1 MEKNYLYCL
10 LRPEKEHSL
19 DQQLALLAE
28 ITQSFASSLHIDET
42 LQNAMGRFMQYL
54 DAEAVSIFLL
64 ENENR
69 ELVCHACAGP
79 VDVSGLRLDST
90 QGIAGHCVAT
100 KQSKIVRDVLKD
112 AHFAASVDAGTGF
125 QTRSILCAPLIV
137 NDVCI
142 GVLELLNK
150 KGGDG
155 LFDERDKNLL
165 TALASAA
172 ALSINNARMA
182 TALVEQ
188 ERVQK
193 ELELAREIQERLLP
207 SNDLE
212 GFPVSGM
219 NVPAREVSG
228 DFFDF
233 FELDDGRIYFNLA
246 DVSGKGINA
255 ALLMAKTSSLL
266 RCLAKTHSDPGELL
280 NLVNKEVCE
289 TVSHG
294 MFVTIVSG
302 FIEPEAGVI
311 RLANAGHQ
319 PPLYHHPSGEFEEIP
334 AEMPP
339 LGILSDLEYPVVTLK
354 LDGGRLYLFT
364 DGVTESLINEN
375 QMLNVSGLID
385 LIKTMSELSSR
396 QCLENI
402 ITEIRR
408 PGLRQSDDITLMV
421 IECDNTIKE
430 RQHEPR
436 QLLELHFEARPDYLG
451 DLRAQVRAA
460 TQQLGCSDQVISE
473 LVLAVNEACMNI
485 MQHAYEGDCSGKIV
499 LEIVGSP
506 SEVEFILT
514 DYACPADTDCIKPR
528 DLDDIRPGGLGT
540 HFMQSIMDSCD
551 YGHLENRPGNYVR
564 MKRKLGGV

>member
-10 LRPEKEHSL
+10 LRPESDHSL

-28 ITQSFASSLHIDET
+28 ITQSFASSLHIEDT
-42 LQNAMGRFMQYL
+42 LQIAMERFMDYL

-64 ENENR
+64 ENSNR

-79 VDVSGLRLDST
+79 VDVSGLRLDSS

-100 KQSKIVRDVLKD
+100 MQSEIVRDVLKD
-112 AHFAASVDAGTGF
+112 PHFASSVDAGTGF
-125 QTRSILCAPLIV
+125 ETRSILCAPLIV

-155 LFDERDKNLL
+155 LFDDRDKHLL
-165 TALASAA
+165 TALASSA

-207 SNDLE
+207 SNQED

-233 FELDDGRIYFNLA
+233 FALDDGRIYFNLA

-266 RCLAKTHSDPGELL
+266 RCLAKTHPDPGELL
-280 NLVNKEVCE
+280 NLVNNEVCE
-289 TVSHG
+289 TASHG

-302 FIEPEAGVI
+302 FIEPQAGVI
-311 RLANAGHQ
+311 RLSNAGHQ
-319 PPLYHHPSGEFEEIP
+319 PPLYHHPDGEFEEIP

-339 LGILSDLEYPVVTLK
+339 LGILADLEYPVVTLK

-364 DGVTESLINEN
+364 DGVTESLIDEQ
-375 QMLNVSGLID
+375 QMLDVSGLIG
-385 LIKTMSELSSR
+385 LIQDMSALTSR

-402 ITEIRR
+402 IAEIRR
-408 PGLRQSDDITLMV
+408 PGLRQLDDITLVV
-421 IECDNTIKE
+421 IECNNDQTE
-430 RQHEPR
+430 ASAEPR
-436 QLLELHFEARPDYLG
+436 QLLELHFEADPDYLCEV
-451 DLRAQVRAA
+451 RTQVRQAI
-460 TQQLGCSDQVISE
+460 TQLGCPETVIAE
-473 LVLAVNEACMNI
+473 LILAVNEACMNI

-499 LEIVGSP
+499 LEINGSAQD
-506 SEVEFILT
+506 VEFVLT
-514 DYACPADTDCIKPR
+514 DNACPTDTDCIKPR

-540 HFMQSIMDSCD
+540 HFIQSIMDSCD
-551 YGHLENRPGNYVR
+551 YGHLENGRGNYVR
-564 MKRKLGGV
+564 MKRKIGGV